1 MVPVGGRRPEVG
13 RGPGCPFPCLHCDWS
28 ESVTTVDEKPTPLAA
43 REVTPTYVLVGLT
56 IREMQVLYC
65 ISHGSTNATIGGRL
79 HLSEDTVKSHARALF
94 KKLRAADRAHAVR
107 RGFELRL
114 LLPRS
119 DPDAMVV
126 PSGPP
131 PGDFETGLAEARR
144 LADPGRQLTAALQ
157 SLGWTPPGGAR

>member
-1 MVPVGGRRPEVG
+1 MT
-13 RGPGCPFPCLHCDWS
+13 S
-28 ESVTTVDEKPTPLAA
+28 VDEKPLSVDAA

-65 ISHGSTNATIGGRL
+65 ISHGSTNATIGARL
-79 HLSEDTVKSHARALF
+79 HLSEDTIKTHARALF
-94 KKLRAADRAHAVR
+94 KKLGVSDRAHAVR

-119 DPDAMVV
+119 DPNAMAV

-131 PGDFETGLAEARR
+131 PTEFETELAEARR
-144 LADPGRQLTAALQ
+144 LADPGRQLAAALQ
-157 SLGWTPPGGAR
+157 SLGWTPPRGAR